1 MTIRDLLAA
10 ESINLNGTP
19 AGKTEALNQCIDL
32 MAKSGKISDVEKYRK
47 GVFAR
52 EEEGTTG
59 IGMGIAIP
67 HCKSDAVTKAGL
79 AAMVVKDGVEFES
92 LDGTPAKIIF
102 LIAAP
107 NTEDNVHLQ
116 VLSKLSVMLMDE
128 QFTNSLINAGS
139 VDEFLNI
146 IDSAEKAKDEKEAA
160 KEAKAKEPVEVKK
173 DDVFIVAV
181 TACPTGIAHT
191 YMAAE
196 AIEKKAKELGY
207 QVKVE
212 TRGSGGAKNVLTDD
226 EIAKAAG
233 VIVACDTNVPTDRF
247 DGKKVIECQVSDGI
261 NKAEELVKRIA
272 SGDAPVFKASGK
284 KEASHSSVGGKE
296 SVGHQIYKHLMNGVS
311 HMLPFVVGGGILI
324 AIAFLIDGFSVDLNS
339 LPADQ
344 RANFGTITQAAA
356 LFKGIGGTA
365 FGFMLPILAGFIA
378 MSIADRPGLAVGF
391 VGGSIAA
398 NGTSGFL
405 GALVAGFVAGYIVLL
420 LKKVFSK
427 LPESL
432 DGMKPVLLYPL
443 LGIFLIGV
451 IMQFVVEPPIGAL
464 NTAINNGL
472 NGLNGASA
480 VVLGILLGGMMSVDM
495 GGPVNKAA
503 YVFGTASIAAGNYNI
518 MAAVMIGGMVP
529 PIAIALA
536 TIFFKNKFTA
546 EERKA
551 GPTNFIMGLSFITE
565 GAIPFA
571 ASDPLHVL
579 PACVV
584 GSAVA
589 GGLSMAFG
597 CTLMAPHGGIF
608 VVPTIGNP
616 LMYLVALVI
625 GAFIACGLLG
635 LLKKKV
641 SE

>member
-32 MAKSGKISDVEKYRK
+32 MAKSGKIADVEKYRK

-79 AAMVVKDGVEFES
+79 AAMVVKDGVDFES

-160 KEAKAKEPVEVKK
+160 KEAKAKESVEVKK

-207 QVKVE
+207 QIKVE

-261 NKAEELVKRIA
+261 NKAEELIKRIA

-296 SVGHQIYKHLMNGVS
+296 SIGHQIYKHLMNGVS

-339 LPADQ
+339 LPAEQ

-443 LGIFLIGV
+443 FGIFLVGV

-480 VVLGILLGGMMSVDM
+480 VVLGVLLGGMMSVDM

-529 PIAIALA
+529 PLAIALA
-536 TIFFKNKFTA
+536 TILFKNKFTA

-625 GAFIACGLLG
+625 GSFIACGLLG

>member
-32 MAKSGKISDVEKYRK
+32 MAKSGKIADVEKYRK

-79 AAMVVKDGVEFES
+79 AAMVVKDGVDFES

-160 KEAKAKEPVEVKK
+160 KEAKEKEPVEVKK

-261 NKAEELVKRIA
+261 NKAEELIKRIA

-356 LFKGIGGTA
+356 LFKGIGGTS

-443 LGIFLIGV
+443 LGIFLVGV

-480 VVLGILLGGMMSVDM
+480 VVLGVLLGGMMSVDM

-625 GAFIACGLLG
+625 GSFIACGLLG